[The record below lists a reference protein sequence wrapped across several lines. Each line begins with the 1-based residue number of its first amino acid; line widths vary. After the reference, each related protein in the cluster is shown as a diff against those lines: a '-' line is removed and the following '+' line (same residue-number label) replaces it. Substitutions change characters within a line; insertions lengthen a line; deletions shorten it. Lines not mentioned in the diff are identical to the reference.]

1 MTVYKLVKIWLPTL
15 FIGLVA
21 LGSLK
26 GLFVSILQAVWAL
39 GNVACDSYSSR
50 DIVLQHGALV
60 PLLQLFNGRTKLAI
74 LWKATW
80 ALGIFCRSLPPDK
93 FEHV

>member
-1 MTVYKLVKIWLPTL
+1 
-15 FIGLVA
+15 
-21 LGSLK
+21 
-26 GLFVSILQAVWAL
+26 VSILQAVWAL

-60 PLLQLFNGRTKLAI
+60 PLLLLFNGRTKLSI